1 MSWFRRKT
9 VIAEIDYE
17 KLKEIIVLA
26 NQETVRQEETRK
38 KEQYENDNMTAILVD
53 FTKSVFVGFAI
64 VLTVG
69 ILAIVKLTRDI
80 TIALNLQCE
89 FGVFWSCFAVC
100 IAVCGAMIF
109 SSKKRQQ
116 LRTPLLVAFVIAG
129 GILSVTMALMV
140 QTSAELV
147 AYWFLAMMAGVLLF
161 TVVVLRKELN
171 REYDR
176 NYIVSYFS
184 ALVALAALVVAAMA
198 YMKPGS

>member
-17 KLKEIIVLA
+17 KLKDAIVQA
-26 NQETVRQEETRK
+26 NQETAKLEESRK
-38 KEQYENDNMTAILVD
+38 KEQYGNDNMTAILVD

-69 ILAIVKLTRDI
+69 ILAIVNLTRDL
-80 TIALNLQCE
+80 TIDLSLHCE

-100 IAVCGAMIF
+100 VAVCGTMIF

-116 LRTPLLVAFVIAG
+116 LRTPLLVVLVIAG

-198 YMKPGS
+198 YMKP